1 MEVATGRARLV
12 EFADDGASGALATL
26 PRSEIEDALRAEDGP
41 PELVLD
47 VTRSA
52 EDGQEETGSV
62 YVLWGREELEEV
74 LRRAEG
80 DSVTLAFDP
89 DELLQAFE
97 ADVEGHGLREAAA
110 ILGVAVAVG
119 IGAGAATAQPA
130 EGTGAGGSTA
140 IEQVRSDATAP
151 VSAAIEAV
159 RSAEGAQT
167 LAASGGQP
175 VAAGIEAVRAA
186 EGAQTLAASGGQPV
200 AADIE
205 AVRSDEAASLAAAR
219 APFDIEGVRLAQG
232 SELLASAS
240 APAGADI
247 EAVRSAANV
256 SGLTAAESVEAARS
270 TEIAATAASAQSA
283 SEIEAVRSAAAE
295 ATRAAADT
303 GGGISISMPSPAATG
318 AITGAIALLIT
329 GAAFA
334 ARRRQP
340 PVQPA

>member
-26 PRSEIEDALRAEDGP
+26 PRREIEEALQAEDGP
-41 PELVLD
+41 PELILD
-47 VTRSA
+47 VTRYS
-52 EDGQEETGSV
+52 EDGKQETGSV
-62 YVLWGREELEEV
+62 YVLWGSEELEEV

-80 DSVTLAFDP
+80 DSVTLSFDP
-89 DELLQAFE
+89 DELLQAIE
-97 ADVEGHGLREAAA
+97 ADVEGHGLREVAAV
-110 ILGVAVAVG
+110 LGVAVAVG
-119 IGAGAATAQPA
+119 VGAGAAAAQPA
-130 EGTGAGGSTA
+130 EGTSVGGSAA
-140 IEQVRSDATAP
+140 IEQVRSEATASP
-151 VSAAIEAV
+151 SAAIEAV

-167 LAASGGQP
+167 LAASAGQP
-175 VAAGIEAVRAA
+175 VAADIEAVRSA

-205 AVRSDEAASLAAAR
+205 AVRSSEAASLAAAK

-232 SELLASAS
+232 SELLASDS
-240 APAGADI
+240 APVAADI
-247 EAVRSAANV
+247 EATRSAANV

-270 TEIAATAASAQSA
+270 TEIAASVGGTQGAT
-283 SEIEAVRSAAAE
+283 EIEAVRASAAE
-295 ATRAAADT
+295 AARAASDT

-334 ARRRQP
+334 ARRKP